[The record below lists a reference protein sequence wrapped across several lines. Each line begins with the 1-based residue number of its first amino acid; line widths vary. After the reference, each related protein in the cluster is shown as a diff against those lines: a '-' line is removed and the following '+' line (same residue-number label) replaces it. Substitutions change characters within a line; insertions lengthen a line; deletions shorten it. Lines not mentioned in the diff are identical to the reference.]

1 MDMKI
6 RLEDYFSFDN
16 DIFFE
21 ADEVVNNLN
30 EEFVLEG
37 ENYFYDMGIDI
48 SNIYFKLLAQLY
60 FLQDR
65 NITDNSSLAHV
76 NYIIAYYVGLF
87 LHPINGE
94 FIALKF
100 LDEAIGLEN
109 DNSKIEKYKELKAM
123 IKEEL

>member
-1 MDMKI
+1 MKI
-6 RLEDYFSFDN
+6 KLEDYFSFEN

-21 ADEVVNNLN
+21 TNDVVNNLN

-37 ENYFYDMGIDI
+37 ENYLNHVGIDT

-60 FLQDR
+60 FLKDK
-65 NITDNSSLAHV
+65 NITDNSSLVHI

-94 FIALKF
+94 LIALKF
-100 LDEAIGLEN
+100 IDEAIGLEN

>member
-1 MDMKI
+1 MKI
-6 RLEDYFSFDN
+6 KIEDYFSFEN

-21 ADEVVNNLN
+21 TDDVVNNLN

-37 ENYFYDMGIDI
+37 ENYLNHVGIDT

-60 FLQDR
+60 FLKDK
-65 NITDNSSLAHV
+65 NITDNSSLAHI
-76 NYIIAYYVGLF
+76 NYIIAYYVGHF

-94 FIALKF
+94 LIALKF
-100 LDEAIGLEN
+100 IDEAIGLEN

>member
-1 MDMKI
+1 MKI
-6 RLEDYFSFDN
+6 KLEDYFSFEN

-21 ADEVVNNLN
+21 TDDVVNNLN

-37 ENYFYDMGIDI
+37 ENYLNHMGIDT

-60 FLQDR
+60 YLKSE
-65 NITDNSSLAHV
+65 NNVSTLLLAHV

-94 FIALKF
+94 FIALKYIN
-100 LDEAIGLEN
+100 EAIELEN
-109 DNSKIEKYKELKAM
+109 DNNKIEKYKELIAM

>member
-1 MDMKI
+1 MKI
-6 RLEDYFSFDN
+6 KLEDYFSFEN

-21 ADEVVNNLN
+21 TDDVVNNLN

-37 ENYFYDMGIDI
+37 ENYLNHVGIDT

-60 FLQDR
+60 FLKDK
-65 NITDNSSLAHV
+65 NITDNLSLAHI

-87 LHPINGE
+87 LHPSNGE
-94 FIALKF
+94 LIALKF
-100 LDEAIGLEN
+100 IDEAIGLEN